1 VSVFALQFAKAAGS
15 RVIATS
21 SDDAKLNRLTQ
32 MGADEVIN
40 YKKTP
45 EWEKEV
51 LRLTGGVGVDH
62 VVEIG
67 GAGTLNKSVASAR
80 VGGKVGLI
88 GVLTEG
94 SFNPIALLMKSVA
107 LQGIFVGSREMFEG
121 MNRAIA
127 VNKIKPVIDRTFGF
141 DEVRAALEYM
151 ASGKHFGKI
160 VIKY

>member
-1 VSVFALQFAKAAGS
+1 
-15 RVIATS
+15 
-21 SDDAKLNRLTQ
+21 
-32 MGADEVIN
+32 
-40 YKKTP
+40 
-45 EWEKEV
+45 
-51 LRLTGGVGVDH
+51 VGVDH

-94 SFNPIALLMKSVA
+94 SFNPIPVLMKSVS

-121 MNRAIA
+121 MNRAIE
-127 VNKIKPVIDRTFGF
+127 VNGIKPVIDRVFGF
-141 DEVRAALEYM
+141 GEVPAALEYM

-160 VIKY
+160 VIRY